1 MPSSAALRVF
11 NGLSVRRNGS
21 ACRRDQAMGSFE
33 RIIVPNCRRRFTT
46 RPSRFSLASMSKAG
60 P

>member
-1 MPSSAALRVF
+1 MHSSAALRVLS
-11 NGLSVRRNGS
+11 GLSVRRSGS
-21 ACRRDQAMGSFE
+21 VCKRDQTIGSLDST
-33 RIIVPNCRRRFTT
+33 IVPNCRLRFTT